1 MFEEIK
7 TIIKK
12 LNKFLYE
19 TDDVTL
25 QAMILN
31 AKLELMK
38 ILTYEGEMENGNNI
52 EQE

>member
-1 MFEEIK
+1 MHEEIK
-7 TIIKK
+7 TMIKK
-12 LNKFLYE
+12 LDKFLYE

-31 AKLELMK
+31 TKLELMK
-38 ILTYEGEMENGNNI
+38 ILTYEGEMKDGNNI